1 MERSFSNTVT
11 LSVLEDGNAIKV
23 PSDILSIA
31 GFASGDVVCFEVVKE
46 KIVISR
52 NNVSQKETL
61 ESLFKNY
68 DGLSFKTNLIDLGN
82 PVGEEKW

>member
-11 LSVLEDGNAIKV
+11 ELEADNAGRVL
-23 PSDILSIA
+23 SDILSIA
-31 GFASGDVVCFEVVKE
+31 GFAPGDVVRFEIAKE

-52 NNVSQKETL
+52 NNISQQETL

-68 DGLSFKTNLIDLGN
+68 EGLSFKTDLIDLGN
-82 PVGEEKW
+82 PVGEEK

>member
-1 MERSFSNTVT
+1 MERNFSNTVT

-23 PSDILSIA
+23 PLDILSIA
-31 GFASGDVVCFEVVKE
+31 GFASGDVVRFEVVKE
-46 KIVISR
+46 KIVISG
-52 NNVSQKETL
+52 NNVPQKETL

-68 DGLSFKTNLIDLGN
+68 ECLSFKTNLIDLGN